1 MSPAFLISVTARS
14 LRLNPWVR
22 YAAGVGLAGMVLALR
37 LSLDRFLVSESPFLL
52 SYPAVVLAALYLG
65 RGPSL
70 LCLALCTANVAYF
83 EKPATGWFDLSQPVD
98 ITDLALFVVLA
109 AGLALLLV
117 SQRRAQASAEAARQD
132 AQEHARRLEVEIAE
146 RQRAEAALKRS
157 NDDLEDYAHIVSHD
171 LKEPLRGITTTAGF
185 LIEDFGER
193 LGDEGRHKL
202 ETLVRLPQRMSAL
215 LDALLEYASVGRAE
229 LAMKRTD
236 LASVIAE
243 VCERL
248 RTWLDERHA
257 LVEVETKLPEAL
269 CDRAR
274 VGQVFANLIANG
286 VKYNES
292 REPRV
297 RVGARLEGP
306 IPVYYVRDNGIGIAP
321 RHAARMFRM
330 FSRLHGRERYGGGTG
345 SGLALAKKTVERH
358 GGRIWFESSPG
369 QGTTFFFT
377 LGPGLAESRA
387 GTAA

>member
-1 MSPAFLISVTARS
+1 MSPPFLISVAARS

-22 YAAGVGLAGMVLALR
+22 YAAGAGLAALVLALR

-65 RGPSL
+65 RGPAL

-83 EKPATGWFDLSQPVD
+83 EKPPTGWFDLAQPVD
-98 ITDLALFVVLA
+98 ITDLALFVVIA

-117 SQRRAQASAEAARQD
+117 SQRRAQASAEAAQLD

-146 RQRAEAALKRS
+146 RQRAETALKRS

-171 LKEPLRGITTTAGF
+171 LKEPLRGISTTAGF
-185 LIEDFGER
+185 LIEDFGDK
-193 LGDEGRHKL
+193 LGVEGRGKL

-236 LASVIAE
+236 LASVVAE

-257 LVEVETKLPEAL
+257 QVEVETPLPEAL

-292 REPRV
+292 PEPRV
-297 RVGARLEGP
+297 QVGARREGP
-306 IPVYYVRDNGIGIAP
+306 VAVYYVRDNGIGIAP

-377 LGPGLAESRA
+377 LGPGLAERRT